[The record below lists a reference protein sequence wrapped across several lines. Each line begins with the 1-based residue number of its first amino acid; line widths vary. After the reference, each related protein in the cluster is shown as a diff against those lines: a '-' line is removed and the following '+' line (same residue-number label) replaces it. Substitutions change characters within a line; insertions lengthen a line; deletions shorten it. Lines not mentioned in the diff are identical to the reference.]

1 MNFSKKQKIAI
12 IISIWLFFMWIVAI
26 SLIMRVDFKG
36 NIYSCIKFSIAGML
50 LAIFFY
56 ILIFFDRYSVSKF
69 MREEED
75 VKKIKSMKRR
85 AYITLIYVDI
95 IGSFFMALLALLID
109 GKNWR
114 LPPANAFA
122 MITFAAI
129 LLTVI
134 IEQKKIRNASKA
146 FILQEQNREVQE
158 GVQETSR

>member
-1 MNFSKKQKIAI
+1 
-12 IISIWLFFMWIVAI
+12 
-26 SLIMRVDFKG
+26 
-36 NIYSCIKFSIAGML
+36 
-50 LAIFFY
+50 
-56 ILIFFDRYSVSKF
+56 